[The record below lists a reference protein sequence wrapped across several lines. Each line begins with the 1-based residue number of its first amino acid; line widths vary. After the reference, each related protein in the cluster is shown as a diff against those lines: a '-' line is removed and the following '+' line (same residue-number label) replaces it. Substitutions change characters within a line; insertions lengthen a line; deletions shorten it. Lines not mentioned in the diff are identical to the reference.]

1 MARSGTADLGRW
13 IDEERPVLADHRA
26 AIGRPTPSRVVRT
39 WLIAQTVPQAGHAA
53 GEFGR
58 IELVDGDQRLR
69 VL

>member
-1 MARSGTADLGRW
+1 
-13 IDEERPVLADHRA
+13 VLADHRA
-26 AIGRPTPSRVVRT
+26 AIGGRAPSHVVPA

-58 IELVDGDQRLR
+58 IELVDGDQTLR